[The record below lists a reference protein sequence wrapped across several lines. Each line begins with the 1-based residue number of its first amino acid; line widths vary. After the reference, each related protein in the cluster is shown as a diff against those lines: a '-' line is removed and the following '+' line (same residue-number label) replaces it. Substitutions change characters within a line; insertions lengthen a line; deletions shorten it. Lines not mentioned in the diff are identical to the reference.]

1 MRLILAVAAS
11 YCVLVYHVVLS
22 NPIEDQDNVA
32 LDKVDISCSGDDTDK
47 IIYKYDHDKPD
58 GGVSRLQPLEYS
70 EQESIYGNL
79 SHNIRITG
87 NGDCYDLVIRLRY
100 DIMSIISCQNHN
112 STSTNPNII

>member
-1 MRLILAVAAS
+1 MRLIQVVTAL
-11 YCVLVYHVVLS
+11 YCLIVCDVVLS
-22 NPIEDQDNVA
+22 NPIEGEDNVE
-32 LDKVDISCSGDDTDK
+32 LDKVDITCSGNVTDK

-100 DIMSIISCQNHN
+100 DISCQSFLVKTTTQHQL
-112 STSTNPNII
+112 TLT